1 MRKMRLIL
9 QRASQFHNRLV
20 KKWSVRKNITKRE
33 WCKLY
38 WMELDRVQ
46 AGESSK
52 VLFNGKLISNETKM
66 REWERYSFASTDRP
80 EGTL

>member
-1 MRKMRLIL
+1 MRKTVLIL

-38 WMELDRVQ
+38 WMEQERDQ

-52 VLFNGKLISNETKM
+52 VLFNGKLISNETKT
-66 REWERYSFASTDRP
+66 REWERYSFASTGRP
-80 EGTL
+80 EGTS